1 MKIVDRYIL
10 FALIKPFL
18 FCIISFFFL
27 WIIYDL
33 FDHLTDFVENK
44 APFRLILKFY
54 LVQMP
59 ELAQIILPISYFF
72 ALLYVLSNMS
82 HYRELVGMQSGGI
95 SLQRISITLFLISL
109 LVAAFQYYLFFDLTP
124 RATQR
129 VSDTLNEIQGKPSN
143 AHTFQQVIYKSPRSG
158 IVWYAQTVD
167 VAQRRAVQVEI
178 LIPHTETR
186 RDSRKIF
193 AAQAQYRTGIWE
205 LIRCRVVSF
214 DEDGKTETQDIDSI
228 QADFLT
234 VSPHQMIAALRLP
247 AHMTWSELR
256 QFIFGNPHPSSIRMA
271 PFLTQYYYRM
281 AYPLLSPI
289 LFLFSIALAVTL
301 ERQNRAAPLFK
312 CLLVLFLLLIWL
324 NFSLALGNGYRIP
337 AWLAA
342 FNPIAVFGI
351 AGLYLFAEKVGWIWI
366 LVHRYLPRQTTDE
379 A

>member
-18 FCIISFFFL
+18 FCVVTFFFL

-33 FDHLTDFVENK
+33 FDHLSDFVENK
-44 APFRLILKFY
+44 APIGLVLKFY
-54 LVQMP
+54 TVQMP

-82 HYRELVGMQSGGI
+82 HYRELVAMQSGGI
-95 SLQRISITLFLISL
+95 SLVRISVTLFLVSL
-109 LVAAFQYYLFFDLTP
+109 IVAVFQYYLFIDHTP

-129 VSDTLNEIQGKPSN
+129 VSNTLNEIQGKPSS
-143 AHTFQQVIYKSPRSG
+143 AHTFRQVIYKSPSSG

-178 LIPHTETR
+178 LVPHTETK

-193 AAQAQYRTGIWE
+193 AAQAQYKAGIWE
-205 LIRCRVVSF
+205 LIRCRIVSF
-214 DEDGKTETQDIDSI
+214 DEDGKTEIHDMDSI
-228 QADFLT
+228 EADFLT
-234 VSPHQMIAALRLP
+234 TSPHQMIAALRLP
-247 AHMTWSELR
+247 AHMKWSELKT
-256 QFIFGNPHPSSIRMA
+256 FIFGNPHPSSIRMA

-289 LFLFSIALAVTL
+289 LFLFSVALAVTL

-312 CLLVLFLLLIWL
+312 CLTALFLLLIWL

-342 FNPIAVFGI
+342 FNPIAVFGL
-351 AGLYLFAEKVGWIWI
+351 AGLYLFADKVGWTWI
-366 LVHRYLPRQTTDE
+366 LSHNLSRKS
-379 A
+379 